1 MQQVAST
8 GIHIMTTTK
17 VTALKTLA
25 ASAVLSALASNANAA
40 TIGNTEVSYG
50 GYVKLDAMWSDY
62 SAGVPAGG
70 SIGRDFY
77 VPGTTP
83 VGADSDSDAVFDMH
97 ARQSR
102 FNLGTAT
109 KLDDGKTIK
118 TKIEIDFIASAPG
131 GNERVSNSYA
141 PRIRQA
147 FVTYDGWLF
156 GQAWSNFQNVG
167 ALPETLDFV
176 GPAEGTVFVRQAQAR
191 YTTGNWSFSIENPES
206 TVTVDGARVATDD
219 ASMPD
224 FTARYAHKADWGE
237 LVFTG
242 LASQLTY
249 KQNGIDADTSSF
261 GISASGKVNFGQNNL
276 KFMLTQGSGL
286 GRYIG
291 LNVAN
296 GAVLDGDDLDAID
309 STSGFIAY
317 QQHWNSQWRS
327 TFLYSFFSAD
337 NNTDLLAVTG
347 DPTEMSQSYSANLLY
362 SPVKKLTFGV
372 EFKHAERELESGAD
386 GDMDRLQFS
395 AKYVF

>member
-1 MQQVAST
+1 
-8 GIHIMTTTK
+8 MTTTK
-17 VTALKTLA
+17 VTELKTLT
-25 ASAVLSALASNANAA
+25 ASAVLCALAGTANAA
-40 TIGNTEVSYG
+40 TIGNTDVSYG

-77 VPGTTP
+77 VPSTTP

-102 FNLGTAT
+102 FSLGTAT

-118 TKIEIDFIASAPG
+118 TKIEIDFLASAPG
-131 GNERVSNSYA
+131 GNERVTNSYA

-176 GPAEGTVFVRQAQAR
+176 GPAEGTVFARQAQIR
-191 YTTGNWSFSIENPES
+191 YTTGNWSFSVENPES
-206 TVTVDGARVATDD
+206 TVTVGGARVATDD

-237 LVFTG
+237 LVVTG
-242 LASQLTY
+242 LARQLTY

-261 GISASGKVNFGQNNL
+261 GISASGKVNFGENNL

-286 GRYIG
+286 GRYVG
-291 LNVAN
+291 LNVAH

-317 QQHWNSQWRS
+317 QQNWSSQWRS

-337 NNTDLLAVTG
+337 NNTDLLAMSI
-347 DPTEMSQSYSANLLY
+347 DPTKTSQSFSANLLY

-372 EFKHAERELESGAD
+372 EFKHAERELESGTD

>member
-1 MQQVAST
+1 
-8 GIHIMTTTK
+8 MTTTK
-17 VTALKTLA
+17 VTALKTLT
-25 ASAVLSALASNANAA
+25 ASAVLCALTGTANAA
-40 TIGNTEVSYG
+40 TIGNTDVSYG

-77 VPGTTP
+77 VPSTTP

-102 FNLGTAT
+102 FSLGTAT

-118 TKIEIDFIASAPG
+118 TKIEIDFLASAPG
-131 GNERVSNSYA
+131 GNERVTNSYA

-176 GPAEGTVFVRQAQAR
+176 GPAEGTVFARQAQIR
-191 YTTGNWSFSIENPES
+191 YTTGNWSFSVENPES
-206 TVTVDGARVATDD
+206 TVTVGGARVATDD

-237 LVFTG
+237 LVVTG
-242 LASQLTY
+242 LARQLTY

-261 GISASGKVNFGQNNL
+261 GISASGKVNFGENNL

-286 GRYIG
+286 GRYVG
-291 LNVAN
+291 LNVAH

-317 QQHWNSQWRS
+317 QQNWSSQWRS

-337 NNTDLLAVTG
+337 NNTDLLAMSI
-347 DPTEMSQSYSANLLY
+347 DPTKTSQSFSANLLY

-372 EFKHAERELESGAD
+372 EFKHAERELESGTD

>member
-1 MQQVAST
+1 
-8 GIHIMTTTK
+8 MTTTK
-17 VTALKTLA
+17 ITALKTLT
-25 ASAVLSALASNANAA
+25 ASAVLCALTGTASAA
-40 TIGNTEVSYG
+40 TLGNTDITYG

-62 SAGVPAGG
+62 SSGVPDGT

-77 VPGTTP
+77 VPSTTP
-83 VGADSDSDAVFDMH
+83 VGPDVDSDAVFDMH

-102 FNLGTAT
+102 FNFGTAT
-109 KLDDGKTIK
+109 KLDNGKTVN
-118 TKIEIDFIASAPG
+118 TKIEIDFLASAPG
-131 GNERVSNSYA
+131 GNERVTNSYA

-147 FVTYDGWLF
+147 FITYDGWLF

-176 GPAEGTVFVRQAQAR
+176 GPAEGTVFARQSQIR
-191 YTTGNWSFSIENPES
+191 YSTGNWSFSVENPES
-206 TVTVDGARVATDD
+206 TITTQGGARVATDD
-219 ASMPD
+219 ASLPD

-242 LASQLTY
+242 LARQLTY
-249 KQNGIDADTSSF
+249 KKNGVDADETSF

-286 GRYIG
+286 GRYVG
-291 LNVAN
+291 LNVAH
-296 GAVLDGDDLDAID
+296 GAVLNGDELDAID
-309 STSGFIAY
+309 STSGFIGY

-337 NNTDLLAVTG
+337 NNTDLLAISG
-347 DPTEMSQSYSANLLY
+347 DPTKTSQSYSANILY

-372 EFKHAERELESGAD
+372 ELKHAERELESGAD

>member
-1 MQQVAST
+1 
-8 GIHIMTTTK
+8 MTTTK
-17 VTALKTLA
+17 ITALKTLT
-25 ASAVLSALASNANAA
+25 ASAVLCALTGTASAA
-40 TIGNTEVSYG
+40 TLGNTDITYG

-62 SAGVPAGG
+62 SSGVPDGT

-77 VPGTTP
+77 VPSTTP
-83 VGADSDSDAVFDMH
+83 VGPDVDSDAVFDMH

-102 FNLGTAT
+102 FNFGTAT
-109 KLDDGKTIK
+109 KLDNGKTVN
-118 TKIEIDFIASAPG
+118 TKIEIDFLASAPG
-131 GNERVSNSYA
+131 GNERVTNSYA

-147 FVTYDGWLF
+147 FITYDGWLF

-176 GPAEGTVFVRQAQAR
+176 GPAEGTVFARQSQIR
-191 YTTGNWSFSIENPES
+191 YSTGNWSFSVENPES
-206 TVTVDGARVATDD
+206 TITTQGGARVATDD
-219 ASMPD
+219 ASLPD

-242 LASQLTY
+242 LARQLTY
-249 KQNGIDADTSSF
+249 KKNGVDADETSF

-286 GRYIG
+286 GRYVG
-291 LNVAN
+291 LNVAH
-296 GAVLDGDDLDAID
+296 GAVLNGDELDAID
-309 STSGFIAY
+309 STSGFIGY

-337 NNTDLLAVTG
+337 NNTDLLAISG
-347 DPTEMSQSYSANLLY
+347 DPTKTSQSYSANILY

-372 EFKHAERELESGAD
+372 ELKHAERELESGAD
-386 GDMDRLQFS
+386 GDMDRLDRKS
-395 AKYVF
+395 VV